1 MENME
6 EQGRRVWGNRAMS
19 WDSVSERGLE
29 TLVQGTHRSTWL
41 PKPEF
46 RVRWRRPAWWVD
58 EPRELMKDS

>member
-1 MENME
+1 
-6 EQGRRVWGNRAMS
+6 MS